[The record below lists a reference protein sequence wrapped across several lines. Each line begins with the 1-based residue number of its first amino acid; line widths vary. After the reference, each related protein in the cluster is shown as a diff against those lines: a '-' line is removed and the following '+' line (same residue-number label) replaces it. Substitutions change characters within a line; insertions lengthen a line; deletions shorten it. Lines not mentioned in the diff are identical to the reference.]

1 MHREQLVQ
9 HDSLTFP
16 YRCSY
21 RGSCSSAAVVG
32 LPCID
37 DVSGSARTIAEFQRQ
52 RKAGFEA

>member
-1 MHREQLVQ
+1 
-9 HDSLTFP
+9 
-16 YRCSY
+16 
-21 RGSCSSAAVVG
+21 VG